1 MFHLQN
7 KNDHLSMEI
16 YLHQSLQP
24 NQTSK
29 FPGIF
34 YFFLSSSSHRPIYLF
49 MVVFFCYRI
58 QDVDGSYFELF
69 TSLAWKQDNQRQ
81 NIATSVEKIASDM
94 PPSEQECEIC
104 PIDYSLSQ
112 NEKDKLYVE
121 MLYTIA
127 NAVRKTWPIV

>member
-1 MFHLQN
+1 MFLIFTKKH
-7 KNDHLSMEI
+7 
-16 YLHQSLQP
+16 YLILLFQYFLL
-24 NQTSK
+24 K
-29 FPGIF
+29 FFI
-34 YFFLSSSSHRPIYLF
+34 I
-49 MVVFFCYRI
+49 FCYRI
-58 QDVDGSYFELF
+58 QDIDGSYFELF

-81 NIATSVEKIASDM
+81 NIATSVEKVASDM

-127 NAVRKTWPIV
+127 NAVSTFFFNLEIIL